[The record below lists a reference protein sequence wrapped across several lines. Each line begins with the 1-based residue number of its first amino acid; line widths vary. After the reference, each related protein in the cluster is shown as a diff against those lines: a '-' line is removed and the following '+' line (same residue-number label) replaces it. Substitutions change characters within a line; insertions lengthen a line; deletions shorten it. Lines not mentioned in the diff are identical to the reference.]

1 MKRTT
6 WELNETTHI
15 SVYAKDT
22 GRVDTINKFDFH
34 RGAMYL
40 FSGPMSSGKS
50 TLMEILAKVQN
61 INQNLVFYEVKDIS
75 LNTLLHLT
83 HSNQVWV
90 VENLYVV
97 NYYLLTTTLSIS
109 PKSLA
114 LSGVIKLSLSRADL
128 ISSTDLFVCLE

>member
-1 MKRTT
+1 MLAFSA
-6 WELNETTHI
+6 E
-15 SVYAKDT
+15 
-22 GRVDTINKFDFH
+22 GTIKNIFVICAHKFFF
-34 RGAMYL
+34 R
-40 FSGPMSSGKS
+40 
-50 TLMEILAKVQN
+50 
-61 INQNLVFYEVKDIS
+61 IS

-97 NYYLLTTTLSIS
+97 NYCLLTTTLSIS
-109 PKSLA
+109 PKSFA